1 MNKTTAILAGAAI
14 AMAGTMMT
22 GTGATAAELHVLNWK
37 GYGADEPFA
46 TKAFEEMTGDKVVN
60 DFFNSEQE
68 MLTKLRTN
76 PGLYDVVM
84 INAAFMQQALDEN
97 LVQPIDTAKIEN
109 YGDLNEAQAQSPML
123 NVDGKTYG
131 VPWTWGLTT
140 LAINDKSFETPPTS
154 IKVLWDDAHKNRVTI
169 RDDAVE
175 AIQLGALA
183 TGQNINDITDMDAVK
198 ESLATLLPNIRTFW
212 SAENDWN
219 QMIASNQI
227 DVGTYWS
234 GSAGRA
240 KTQFDL
246 PVSLNVPEEG
256 AVGWLDSFAI
266 PVGSDNVEGAEKF
279 INYMISPEFYA
290 EWDSSVGAPVSAST
304 RALEALPEDA
314 FNRAVMGAPEIAE
327 RVQFQEPITDEQR
340 EEYLKVWQTLKV
352 GAN

>member
-1 MNKTTAILAGAAI
+1 MKRHTTAILAGLGLL
-14 AMAGTMMT
+14 GTAQM
-22 GTGATAAELHVLNWK
+22 ATAAELHVLNWK

-46 TKAFEEMTGDKVVN
+46 TEAFEKMTGDTVVN

-84 INAAFMQQALDEN
+84 INAAFMQQALDED

-109 YGDLNEAQAQSPML
+109 YGDIDESTAQSPML
-123 NVDGKTYG
+123 NVDGNTYG

-140 LAINDKSFETPPTS
+140 IAINDKAFETAPTS
-154 IKVLWDDAHKNRVTI
+154 IKEMWKEEHKGRVTI

-183 TGQNINDITDMDAVK
+183 TGQNINDVEDMDAVK
-198 ESLATLLPNIRTFW
+198 SSLSELLPNIRTFW
-212 SAENDWN
+212 SSENDWN

-227 DVGTYWS
+227 DLGTYWS

-240 KTQFDL
+240 QTKFNL
-246 PVSLNVPEEG
+246 PVTLAVPEEG

-266 PVGSDNVEGAEKF
+266 PQGSDNVESAHKF
-279 INYMISPEFYA
+279 INYMLSPEFYT
-290 EWDSSVGAPVSAST
+290 EWDETVGAPVSASR
-304 RALEALPEDA
+304 RAVAALPEDA

-327 RVQFQEPITDEQR
+327 RVQFQEPVTDEQR
-340 EEYLKVWQTLKV
+340 EEYLKLWQSLKV

>member
-1 MNKTTAILAGAAI
+1 MHKTPAILAGIGLLLSATT
-14 AMAGTMMT
+14 AMA
-22 GTGATAAELHVLNWK
+22 ADLHVLNWK

-84 INAAFMQQALDEN
+84 INAAFMQQALDEK
-97 LVQPIDTAKIEN
+97 LVQPIDTTKIAN
-109 YGDLNEAQAQSPML
+109 YGDLNEVQARSNML

-140 LAINDKSFETPPTS
+140 IAINDKAFDTPPTS
-154 IKVLWDDAHKNRVTI
+154 IKEMWKGDHKGRVTI

-183 TGQNINDITDMDAVK
+183 TGQSINDVEDIEAVK
-198 ESLATLLPNIRTFW
+198 QSLSELLPNIRTFW
-212 SAENDWN
+212 SSENDWN
-219 QMIASNQI
+219 QMVASNQI
-227 DVGTYWS
+227 DLGTYWS

-240 KTQFDL
+240 KTKFNL
-246 PVSLNVPEEG
+246 PVSLAVPDEG

-266 PVGSDNVEGAEKF
+266 PQGSTNVEGAEKF
-279 INYMISPEFYA
+279 IDYMLSPEFYA
-290 EWDSSVGAPVSAST
+290 EWDSSVGAPVSASQ
-304 RALEALPEDA
+304 RAVAALPEDS
-314 FNRAVMGAPEIAE
+314 FNRKVMGAPEVAE
-327 RVQFQEPITDEQR
+327 RVQFQEPITDAQR
-340 EEYLKVWQTLKV
+340 EEYLKVWQGLKV

>member
-1 MNKTTAILAGAAI
+1 MTKTMKPMLLCAGALLLA
-14 AMAGTMMT
+14 
-22 GTGATAAELHVLNWK
+22 TGAHAGEVHVLNWK

-46 TKAFEEMTGDKVVN
+46 TKAFEEMTGDTVVN

-84 INAAFMQQALDEN
+84 INAAFMRQALEEN
-97 LVQPIDTAKIEN
+97 LVQPIDTAKISN
-109 YGDLNEAQAQSPML
+109 YGDLDPDQAASAML
-123 NVDGKTYG
+123 NEDGKTYG

-140 LAINDKSFETPPTS
+140 IAINDKAFDTAPTS
-154 IKVLWDDAHKNRVTI
+154 IREMWKPEHEGRVTI

-183 TGQNINDITDMDAVK
+183 TGQNINDIKDMSAV
-198 ESLATLLPNIRTFW
+198 ETSLTELLPNVRTFW

-219 QMIASNQI
+219 QMVASNQI
-227 DVGTYWS
+227 DLGTYWS

-240 KTQFDL
+240 KAQFNL
-246 PVSLNVPEEG
+246 PVSLAVPEEG

-279 INYMISPEFYA
+279 INYMISPEFYV
-290 EWDSSVGAPVSAST
+290 EWDQTVGAPVSASR
-304 RALEALPEDA
+304 RAVAALPEDA
-314 FNRAVMGAPEIAE
+314 FNRRVMGSPEIAE
-327 RVQFQEPITDEQR
+327 RVQFQQPITDEQR
-340 EEYLKVWQTLKV
+340 ESYLKTWQKLKV

>member
-1 MNKTTAILAGAAI
+1 MNKTTAILAGLGLLLSGTT
-14 AMAGTMMT
+14 AMAKD
-22 GTGATAAELHVLNWK
+22 LHVLNWK

-46 TKAFEEMTGDKVVN
+46 TKAFEEMTGDTVVN

-84 INAAFMQQALDEN
+84 INAAFMQQALDEK
-97 LVQPIDTAKIEN
+97 LVQPIDTAKIAN
-109 YGDLNEAQAQSPML
+109 YGDLNEAQAQSKML

-140 LAINDKSFETPPTS
+140 VAINDKAFDTPPTS
-154 IKVLWDDAHKNRVTI
+154 IKEMWKDDHKGRVTI

-183 TGQNINDITDMDAVK
+183 TGQSINDVQDIEAVK
-198 ESLATLLPNIRTFW
+198 QSLTELLPNIRTFW
-212 SAENDWN
+212 SSENDWN
-219 QMIASNQI
+219 QMVASNQI
-227 DVGTYWS
+227 DLGTYWS

-240 KTQFDL
+240 KTKFNL
-246 PVSLNVPEEG
+246 PVSLAVPEEG

-266 PVGSDNVEGAEKF
+266 PQGSTNVEGAEKF
-279 INYMISPEFYA
+279 INYMLSPEFYT
-290 EWDSSVGAPVSAST
+290 EWDKSVGAPVSASQ
-304 RALEALPEDA
+304 RAVAALPEDS
-314 FNRAVMGAPEIAE
+314 FNRRVMGAPEVAE
-327 RVQFQEPITDEQR
+327 RVQFQEPVTDAQR
-340 EEYLKVWQTLKV
+340 EEYLKVWQGLKV

>member
-1 MNKTTAILAGAAI
+1 MHKTPAILAGIGLLLSATT
-14 AMAGTMMT
+14 AMA
-22 GTGATAAELHVLNWK
+22 ADLHVLNWK

-84 INAAFMQQALDEN
+84 INAAFMQQALDEK
-97 LVQPIDTAKIEN
+97 LVQPIDTTKIAN
-109 YGDLNEAQAQSPML
+109 YGDLNEVQARSNML

-140 LAINDKSFETPPTS
+140 IAINDKAFDTPPTS
-154 IKVLWDDAHKNRVTI
+154 IKEMWKADHKGRVTI

-183 TGQNINDITDMDAVK
+183 TGQSINDVEDIEAVK
-198 ESLATLLPNIRTFW
+198 QSLSELLPNIRTFW
-212 SAENDWN
+212 SSENDWN
-219 QMIASNQI
+219 QMVASNQI
-227 DVGTYWS
+227 DLGTYWS

-240 KTQFDL
+240 KTKFNL
-246 PVSLNVPEEG
+246 PVSLAVPDEG

-266 PVGSDNVEGAEKF
+266 PQGSTNVEGAEKF
-279 INYMISPEFYA
+279 IDYMLSPEFYA
-290 EWDSSVGAPVSAST
+290 EWDSSVGAPVSASQ
-304 RALEALPEDA
+304 RAVAALPEDS
-314 FNRAVMGAPEIAE
+314 FNRKVMGAPEVAE
-327 RVQFQEPITDEQR
+327 RVQFQEPITDAQR
-340 EEYLKVWQTLKV
+340 EEYLKVWQGLKV